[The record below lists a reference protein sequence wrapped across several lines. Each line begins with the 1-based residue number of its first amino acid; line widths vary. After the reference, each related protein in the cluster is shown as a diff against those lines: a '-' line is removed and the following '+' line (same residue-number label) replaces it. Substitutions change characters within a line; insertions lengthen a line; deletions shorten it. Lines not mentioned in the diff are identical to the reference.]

1 MLEHTG
7 AGDLLEVRDAEG
19 LTPFMVAV
27 QVGEHLPS
35 SLDTLF
41 PLQRGSLDCVVQL
54 IGKVNMREID
64 EHRLEEI
71 LSGGANVGMRDEI
84 HS

>member
-1 MLEHTG
+1 M
-7 AGDLLEVRDAEG
+7 RDGEG

-27 QVGEHLPS
+27 QVGEHLLS

-71 LSGGANVGMRDEI
+71 LSGGANAGMRDEI

>member
-1 MLEHTG
+1 M
-7 AGDLLEVRDAEG
+7 LEVRDAEG

-71 LSGGANVGMRDEI
+71 LSGGANAGMRDVI